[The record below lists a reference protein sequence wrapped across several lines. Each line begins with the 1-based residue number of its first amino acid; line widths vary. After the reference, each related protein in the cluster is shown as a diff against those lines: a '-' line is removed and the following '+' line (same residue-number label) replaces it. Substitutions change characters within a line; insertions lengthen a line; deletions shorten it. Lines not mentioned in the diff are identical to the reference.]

1 VVSDCP
7 HSQTGLQLAKG
18 FRPCYPSGTWSQKIR
33 SHKLTVIFGR
43 QITKQYSG
51 KLQTEIEDLHLGN
64 PVIRSY
70 YKNGFA
76 KHYVRDHDVLR
87 FEAASNDVKG
97 DYGINQAVENLVRLR
112 ENLQGITERYQN
124 VQQDI
129 LETFLDRGELRKLA
143 EPTLQPHGRR
153 IPAFKLDH
161 ARQLAVVSSLVR
173 FSHVAAGDTF
183 TTAELQASATNGNRK
198 RATQL
203 RMTLGLEVFT
213 A

>member
-1 VVSDCP
+1 MVSDCP

-129 LETFLDRGELRKLA
+129 LETFWIEESSESWRNQLCSPMAGA
-143 EPTLQPHGRR
+143 FPHSNWTM
-153 IPAFKLDH
+153 PA
-161 ARQLAVVSSLVR
+161 
-173 FSHVAAGDTF
+173 
-183 TTAELQASATNGNRK
+183 NWPW
-198 RATQL
+198 
-203 RMTLGLEVFT
+203 
-213 A
+213 